1 MELVKLRRCLKE
13 AKVVRVADAGQ
24 LAFLV
29 GGISKVL
36 VDLGMPPILRIP
48 QDPGMVNDVLE
59 AVGTV
64 LECMREAH
72 AFGHGP

>member
-1 MELVKLRRCLKE
+1 
-13 AKVVRVADAGQ
+13 
-24 LAFLV
+24 
-29 GGISKVL
+29 
-36 VDLGMPPILRIP
+36 
-48 QDPGMVNDVLE
+48 MVNDVLE

>member
-1 MELVKLRRCLKE
+1 
-13 AKVVRVADAGQ
+13 
-24 LAFLV
+24 V